1 MGSKLQN
8 CQQPETYT
16 VEELRNSLELTEK
29 GKVSNCAANYKR
41 VFQNDPLL
49 KGDIR
54 KNTAGFME
62 ILRNH
67 E

>member
-49 KGDIR
+49 KGAIR
-54 KNTAGFME
+54 K
-62 ILRNH
+62 IC
-67 E
+67 